1 MLEEN
6 RARNP
11 HRANCH
17 AFKYHK
23 ETENGALRILF
34 KKVSKTMLLF

>member
-6 RARNP
+6 RARNL

-17 AFKYHK
+17 AFKYYN
-23 ETENGALRILF
+23 ETENGAL
-34 KKVSKTMLLF
+34 